1 MQTITCPRF
10 VLFDIQKEKRSC
22 DTRFLLTEDREEEP
36 AIQVFTRSHFT
47 VRTTAQEQK
56 SERELK
62 VQEGERGGGENSRWM
77 LSGSRG
83 QRVLH

>member
-1 MQTITCPRF
+1 M
-10 VLFDIQKEKRSC
+10 
-22 DTRFLLTEDREEEP
+22 RFLLTGDREQETG
-36 AIQVFTRSHFT
+36 IQVFTRSHFT
-47 VRTTAQEQK
+47 ARTTAQEQK
-56 SERELK
+56 SERKPK